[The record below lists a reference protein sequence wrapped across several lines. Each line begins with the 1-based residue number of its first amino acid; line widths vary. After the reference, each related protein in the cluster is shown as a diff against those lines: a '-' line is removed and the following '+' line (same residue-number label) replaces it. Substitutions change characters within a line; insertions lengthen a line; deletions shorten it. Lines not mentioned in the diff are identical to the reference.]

1 MRKRSKTELVEN
13 VIDFTEQTVLVAGGS
28 SGIGLGIARRFEA
41 AGARVHITGTRDSA
55 ADYSDSDLD
64 GLGFHQLDVAD
75 PGAPARLSSEFG
87 ELDVL
92 VPCVGTVAYG
102 GAEYDIDTFRR
113 VIDVNLNGV
122 MALCTAFRS
131 RLAESEHG
139 SVVVIGSTSSFI
151 ATPGQP
157 AYSASKGALVT
168 LTKSLATAWARHG
181 IRVNGVAPGFVNTK
195 LTARSHDDPDVYES
209 TIRRIPMRRWG
220 RPEEMGDAALFLASS
235 MASYITGQML
245 LVDGGI
251 TLM

>member
-1 MRKRSKTELVEN
+1 M
-13 VIDFTEQTVLVAGGS
+13 IDLAGRVVLVAGGS
-28 SGIGLGIARRFEA
+28 SGIGLGIARRFEL
-41 AGARVHITGTRDSA
+41 AGAHVHVTGTRAGA
-55 ADYSDSDLD
+55 ADYPDGDLG
-64 GLGFHQLDVAD
+64 GLAFHQLDVAA
-75 PGAPARLSSEFG
+75 PGAAEELAAEF
-87 ELDVL
+87 ETLDVL
-92 VPCVGTVAYG
+92 VPSVGTVAYG
-102 GAEYDIDTFRR
+102 GAEYDMDTFRQ

-122 MALCTAFRS
+122 MALCTAFRPHLS
-131 RLAESEHG
+131 ESDG
-139 SVVVIGSTSSFI
+139 ASIVMIGSTSSFI

-168 LTKSLATAWARHG
+168 LTKSLAAAWARHG

-195 LTARSHDDPDVYES
+195 LTSRSHDDPDVYDA
-209 TIRRIPMRRWG
+209 TISRIPMRRWG

>member
-1 MRKRSKTELVEN
+1 M
-13 VIDFTEQTVLVAGGS
+13 IDFSGQTVLVSGGS
-28 SGIGLGIARRFEA
+28 SGIGLGVARRFEA
-41 AGARVHITGTRDSA
+41 AGAVVHITGTRA
-55 ADYSDSDLD
+55 RADDYPDSDLD
-64 GLGFHQLDVAD
+64 GLVFHQLDVAD
-75 PGAPARLSSEFG
+75 AGAAERFSAGLG
-87 ELDVL
+87 EVDVL
-92 VPCVGTVAYG
+92 VPSVGTVAYG
-102 GAEYDIDTFRR
+102 GAEYDMDTFRH

-131 RLAESEHG
+131 QLAGSKQG
-139 SVVVIGSTSSFI
+139 SVVIIGSTSSFI

-168 LTKSLATAWARHG
+168 LTKSLATAWAKHG
-181 IRVNGVAPGFVNTK
+181 IRVNGIAPGFVNTK
-195 LTARSHDDPDVYES
+195 LTARSHDDSDVYES